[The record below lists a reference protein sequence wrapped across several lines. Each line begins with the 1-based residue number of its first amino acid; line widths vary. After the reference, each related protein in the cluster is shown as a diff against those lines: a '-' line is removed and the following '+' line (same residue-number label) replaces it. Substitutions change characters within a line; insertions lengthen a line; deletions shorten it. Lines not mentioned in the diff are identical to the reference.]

1 MNLEVQVPRPSWDA
15 AKLGVSAFLIVCGIA
30 TFYYFA
36 ESPRLIRILAVVGTV
51 LAAAFIAAQTAR
63 GRALVGFARETQIEV
78 RKVVWPSRQETIQ
91 TTGVVILIVVIMAI
105 LLWLLDMLLSGFTRW
120 LIGHGG

>member
-1 MNLEVQVPRPSWDA
+1 MTSEVQAPRSSLDA
-15 AKLGVSAFLIVCGIA
+15 TKLGAAALLILGGIV

-36 ESPRLIRILAVVGTV
+36 DSPRLVRILAVVGTA
-51 LAAAFIAAQTAR
+51 LAAAFLAAQTAR
-63 GRALVGFARETQIEV
+63 GRTLLEFARETQIEV

-105 LLWLLDMLLSGFTRW
+105 LLWLLDLLLSGFTRW
-120 LIGHGG
+120 LIGQGG